1 MAAQLTVMQR
11 TFALEYIIC
20 KNGTEAARRAGYKG
34 DDNVLAVTA
43 SENLRKHKIA
53 EFINER
59 FAEVS
64 MRADE
69 VIART
74 SEIASGD
81 MGDFIDIKH
90 GIPFFALDKAAAR
103 NKLHL
108 IKKFENTSKGVK
120 LELYDAQAAQRTLAQ
135 HHGLLKSDIQITVN
149 IELIQRTIEAIE
161 KSGLNASDIFNNLIA
176 ELDSA
181 NVGAK
186 SDSADGRAEA

>member
-1 MAAQLTVMQR
+1 MAQLTVMQR

-20 KNGTEAARRAGYKG
+20 KNGTEAAKRAGYKG
-34 DDNVLAVTA
+34 DDNTLAVTA
-43 SENLRKHKIA
+43 SRLLRNAKVV

-74 SEIASGD
+74 SEIAAGD
-81 MGDFIDIKH
+81 MGDFIEIRR
-90 GIPFFALDKAAAR
+90 GIPYFDLDKAAAR

-135 HHGLLKSDIQITVN
+135 HHGLLAPDVQITVN

-161 KSGLNASDIFNNLIA
+161 KSGLNASDIFNNLIS
-176 ELDSA
+176 ELDSE
-181 NVGAK
+181 VV
-186 SDSADGRAEA
+186 SPPGRREE